1 MAKMGRPSK
10 YTPATVERIL
20 SAIRSGAT
28 RQIAASCGGINED
41 TLYVWLKTYPEFSEQ
56 IQMVEAE
63 TAEKFLKS
71 VQSAAKKN
79 WKAAAW
85 WLERKLPEQ
94 FARKPIERAVNIQV
108 TTDDLSKMTDEQ
120 IDDLIK
126 RFDPSAR

>member
-1 MAKMGRPSK
+1 
-10 YTPATVERIL
+10 
-20 SAIRSGAT
+20 
-28 RQIAASCGGINED
+28 
-41 TLYVWLKTYPEFSEQ
+41 
-56 IQMVEAE
+56 MVEAE